1 MFQKAIALLA
11 FPSYAS
17 GVAPTG
23 RGVAAIAGAEGTCG
37 HVLVVFA
44 SGDAV

>member
-1 MFQKAIALLA
+1 MFQKAIALQA

-17 GVAPTG
+17 GAIPTG
-23 RGVAAIAGAEGTCG
+23 CGVAAIVGVEGTCG
-37 HVLVVFA
+37 RVLVVFA